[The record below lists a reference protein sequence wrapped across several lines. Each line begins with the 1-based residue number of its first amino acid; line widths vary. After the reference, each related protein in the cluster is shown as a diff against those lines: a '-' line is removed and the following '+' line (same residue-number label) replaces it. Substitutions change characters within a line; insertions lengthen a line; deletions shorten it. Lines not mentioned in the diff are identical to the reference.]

1 MNQLHQKFSKWI
13 KKGNIFD
20 KHRAQL
26 PVVDPYPDRYRIY
39 YSTRDTG
46 GKSIPMFIEVDKNNI
61 SQLITPPTEVNIKLG
76 NPGTFDW
83 AGIMPTEIVSFKG
96 IKYLYYIGWSLRKDV
111 PYHNSLGLAI
121 SNDNGI
127 TWQKY
132 SLGPVFSTNSIEYGY
147 VGTAGIIIEDGL
159 WKMWYL
165 SCREWKPHN
174 GKLEPIYDI
183 KYATSVDGIS
193 WIPGNTTAIE
203 LQNNEGGISSARV
216 FKYKNQ
222 YHMIFSVRG
231 AINYRSDK
239 TQSYRIKS
247 AHSANGIIWERTS
260 EPIIDIS
267 NADWENFM
275 VCYPYIINN
284 NDHYIMFYNGNNFGE
299 TGIGYAI
306 NE

>member
-165 SCREWKPHN
+165 SCREWKQHN
-174 GKLEPIYDI
+174 GNLEPIYDI
-183 KYATSVDGIS
+183 KYATSIDGIV
-193 WIPGNTTAIE
+193 WIPTNTTAIH
-203 LQNNEGGISSARV
+203 LQNDEGGISSARV
-216 FKYKNQ
+216 FKNKSK
-222 YHMIFSVRG
+222 YHMVFSVRG
-231 AINYRSDK
+231 AIDYRSDI
-239 TQSYRIKS
+239 TQSYRIQS
-247 AHSANGIIWERTS
+247 AYSNDGVTWDRTS